1 MSDFS
6 KNEVVYF
13 NELLE
18 GFEDMNIASNVVKK
32 FYIPELEV
40 ARAQG
45 SGVWRPM
52 PYIARSFS
60 GSNATGNFAQSTQ
73 LSVPAAVNT
82 QRHSTIEL
90 NPNEAIDDL
99 QLQRQISA
107 AKEKL
112 ATDIE
117 GDILTT
123 LVNQGTRVIKR
134 TVSATGFQDL
144 QQAAGLFD
152 NLGIS
157 GMGRKFFYNT
167 DDYYNAAYDLS
178 SRQNFDGL
186 VQKAYTDGKVP
197 QINQFDTYSVPRMPV
212 ITAAAAT
219 GVTVN
224 GANQYY
230 TPRGRDVTDVSN
242 VDNRYQNL
250 TITVTS
256 GTVKVGDCFTI
267 ANVFDR
273 SMVSK
278 QILSTLKTFRIT
290 AIVSGAGGSGVVTI
304 SPPIISGGGS
314 TQAELQYQNCS
325 ATPANGAAITFLNTV
340 TRAACPFFQENAIEV
355 LPGKVY
361 MPDAGMGVAYMT
373 ATTPKS
379 KIPVSMMKWID
390 GQTQVVR
397 MRVDVRYGVVLTG
410 PEHAGVVLFNQT

>member
-6 KNEVVYF
+6 KNELVF
-13 NELLE
+13 FQELLE

-32 FYIPELEV
+32 FNVPPLEI

-45 SGVWRPM
+45 NGVWRPM
-52 PYIARSFS
+52 PYIQRSFT
-60 GSNATGNFAQSTQ
+60 GADATGNFAQSTQ
-73 LSVPAAVNT
+73 LSVPAAINT
-82 QRHSTIEL
+82 QRHAPIEL
-90 NPNEAIDDL
+90 DPNEAIDDL
-99 QLQRQISA
+99 QMQRQIDA

-134 TVSATGFQDL
+134 TTSATGFPDL

-152 NLGIS
+152 NIGIS
-157 GMGRKFFYNT
+157 TSGRKFFYNT
-167 DDYYNAAYDLS
+167 DDYYSAAFDLS
-178 SRQNFDGL
+178 SRQQFAGM
-186 VQKAYTDGKVP
+186 VQTAYTDGKVP
-197 QINQFDTYSVPRMPV
+197 RINQFETYSVPRMPV
-212 ITAAAAT
+212 IAAATAT

-230 TPRGRDVTDVSN
+230 TPRGRDVTNVSN

-250 TITVTS
+250 TITVSS

-273 SMVSK
+273 SMISK
-278 QILSTLKTFRIT
+278 QVLSTLKTFRIT
-290 AIVSGAGGSGVVTI
+290 AIVSGAGGSGVVQI

-340 TRAACPFFQENAIEV
+340 SRAACPFFQENAIEL

-361 MPDAGMGVAYMT
+361 MPEGGMGVAYMS
-373 ATTPKS
+373 ANTPKS
-379 KIPVSMMKWID
+379 NIPVAMMKWID
-390 GQTQVVR
+390 GVTQRVR
-397 MRVDVRYGVVLTG
+397 VRVDVRYGVVLTG